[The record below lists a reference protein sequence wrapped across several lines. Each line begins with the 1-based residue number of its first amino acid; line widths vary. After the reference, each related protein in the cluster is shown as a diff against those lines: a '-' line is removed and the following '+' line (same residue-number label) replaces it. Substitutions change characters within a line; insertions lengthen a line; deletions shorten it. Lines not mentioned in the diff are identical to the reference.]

1 MGHLLPLY
9 QLDERG
15 QIRWRMF
22 DSEQRPDGWVDA
34 PDKVPGGNPV
44 TTIEPARVSTPDV
57 PLQVMGT
64 FYGEKRKGGWPK
76 GKPRK

>member
-22 DSEQRPDGWVDA
+22 DKDQWPAGWYDA
-34 PDKVPGGNPV
+34 PDKVPGHTPV
-44 TTIEPARVSTPDV
+44 TVEPLSMSRPD
-57 PLQVMGT
+57 MGLAPIGT
-64 FYGEKRKGGWPK
+64 VYGEKRKPGWPK